1 MNNEIKIIDNFLSEE
16 EMDFIQDYLE
26 TAKWSIQCSYPGSLE
41 FLMCN
46 VTEVDYFKNYLF
58 NRIKEE
64 LNFDYKLEKVYFNGQ
79 WFGRDGSF
87 HKDLCERT
95 CLIYINPHDVS
106 WGGFTQIVESENKQE
121 IIPPIQGRLVVFP
134 GNLPHKAYAY
144 SFQECPMRIT
154 LAYKLL

>member
-26 TAKWSIQCSYPGSLE
+26 TAKWSIQCIYPGSLE

-46 VTEVDYFKNYLF
+46 VTEVDYFKNYL
-58 NRIKEE
+58 
-64 LNFDYKLEKVYFNGQ
+64 
-79 WFGRDGSF
+79 
-87 HKDLCERT
+87 
-95 CLIYINPHDVS
+95 
-106 WGGFTQIVESENKQE
+106 
-121 IIPPIQGRLVVFP
+121 
-134 GNLPHKAYAY
+134 YAY